1 QSKAV
6 AIVTDDLNKYDVV
19 KLAFDDIVEEKSQ
32 FDFVPT
38 WDNEVIFCSS
48 GTTGDV
54 KLMVYNGEA
63 LCHQICIAVDMDKE
77 TNDIMYPKRCGKI
90 KSLAMIPF
98 HHIFG
103 FVAVFLLYTYFGK
116 TLVFPTSNSPTE
128 ILSLCQK
135 ANVTHVFSVPLF
147 WDALAQGLE
156 RKAALAGEEKVN
168 LLKKMV
174 DYNLGKISKEEAGM
188 ASWPVAKQT
197 VQKSL
202 LGNKIR
208 FCISGGGYLSKET
221 LNTINGI
228 GYNLYNGFGMTEVG
242 VTSVELTSDMQ
253 VRLKGSVG
261 KPLYGVS
268 YKINKKE
275 KADDKGELLIK
286 SSAMHIREI
295 IGGVEQNVSLDEE
308 GYFSSGDIAT
318 TDETGR
324 YYISGRIKDIII
336 NADGENIFPDEL
348 EHFFKGIPH
357 VTNLCV
363 LGAAIDNSQYENVV
377 LVLEVDNSTGDVE
390 MENIRNEVKER
401 GKNLPHKVHIYET
414 YLSKNKLPLANNMKI
429 KRYVVK
435 KAIEAKSKDFISIDA
450 KKKTKK
456 FVGFDEA
463 TVEKILMPVR
473 ALFSKILI
481 LPAFKIEDDAHWIND
496 LGGDSMSYVELI
508 KDVQDNFQVTI
519 PEELYGE
526 LTCVNDFVLEIAKL
540 QKGEN
545 K

>member
-1 QSKAV
+1 MVHNAKVEAFLKEALLLLDSSKTMEDIFNLTMKRNARNIAVTYINEKGKLAHYRYNKAKNNTYIYAGVINKALKEKEKHLPVVLKVANNPHWSEIFWAILMSGYKPLLVDAKTSKEGTANLIAQSKAV

-77 TNDIMYPKRCGKI
+77 TNDIMYPKRCGQI

-188 ASWPVAKQT
+188 ASWPVAKKT

-261 KPLYGVS
+261 KPLYVVS
-268 YKINKKE
+268 
-275 KADDKGELLIK
+275 
-286 SSAMHIREI
+286 
-295 IGGVEQNVSLDEE
+295 
-308 GYFSSGDIAT
+308 
-318 TDETGR
+318 
-324 YYISGRIKDIII
+324 
-336 NADGENIFPDEL
+336 
-348 EHFFKGIPH
+348 
-357 VTNLCV
+357 
-363 LGAAIDNSQYENVV
+363 
-377 LVLEVDNSTGDVE
+377 
-390 MENIRNEVKER
+390 
-401 GKNLPHKVHIYET
+401 
-414 YLSKNKLPLANNMKI
+414 
-429 KRYVVK
+429 
-435 KAIEAKSKDFISIDA
+435 
-450 KKKTKK
+450 
-456 FVGFDEA
+456 
-463 TVEKILMPVR
+463 
-473 ALFSKILI
+473 
-481 LPAFKIEDDAHWIND
+481 
-496 LGGDSMSYVELI
+496 
-508 KDVQDNFQVTI
+508 
-519 PEELYGE
+519 
-526 LTCVNDFVLEIAKL
+526 
-540 QKGEN
+540 
-545 K
+545 